1 MRNFLIGAACAAA
14 AFGATLSQA
23 SAAIIDYYISGDG
36 TGALN
41 GVDWSGD
48 FLITIAGDNST
59 VSGNE
64 INPVVSVTITIPG
77 DGTATL
83 SIPTRLGVNYGDSAV
98 FLGRVG
104 APRAPDLFDFYLSAS
119 DAAAF
124 TFQADYGPVIG
135 TGVFAL
141 NQFQNVTTSE
151 GPLTISSSGDVLF
164 YTTGASLIP
173 EPSTWAMMLL
183 GFAGLGFAGYRK
195 SRRTT
200 VAAA

>member
-1 MRNFLIGAACAAA
+1 M
-14 AFGATLSQA
+14 
-23 SAAIIDYYISGDG
+23 
-36 TGALN
+36 
-41 GVDWSGD
+41 
-48 FLITIAGDNST
+48 
-59 VSGNE
+59 
-64 INPVVSVTITIPG
+64 
-77 DGTATL
+77 
-83 SIPTRLGVNYGDSAV
+83 SIPTRLGVDYGDSAV

-183 GFAGLGFAGYRK
+183 GFAGPRLCRLSDLTQGRLDRGLIGILTHHVGRANSDPSPDGALKIVASGAGRRRGGVGRFSQLPKFA
-195 SRRTT
+195 
-200 VAAA
+200 

>member
-1 MRNFLIGAACAAA
+1 M
-14 AFGATLSQA
+14 
-23 SAAIIDYYISGDG
+23 
-36 TGALN
+36 
-41 GVDWSGD
+41 
-48 FLITIAGDNST
+48 
-59 VSGNE
+59 
-64 INPVVSVTITIPG
+64 
-77 DGTATL
+77 

-183 GFAGLGFAGYRK
+183 GSAGLGFVGYRK
-195 SRRTT
+195 TRKAVSI
-200 VAAA
+200 AA